1 MIFAS
6 DEEITLKEINEILT
20 SFHLEINPEEIEG
33 IIKLL
38 NEEYE
43 KNDNAFRIINVAGGY
58 LYSTGKEFA
67 QYVGKLYTEIQKKR
81 LSQSAI
87 ETLAIISYRQPVTR
101 SEIEF
106 IRGVNVDYIV
116 NSLLERDLIKII
128 GRENTTGRPILYGTT
143 QKFLKVLGIS
153 SLEDLPRLK
162 EINEILKTEKLEG
175 ITEADIDLFNSV
187 NNPEILN
194 PNEDESVKLSDD
206 TADTNTDDTSH
217 KNSSGLSEYKETQE
231 KNIKEDLIKDDEDE
245 NKPKEEENL

>member
-1 MIFAS
+1 M
-6 DEEITLKEINEILT
+6 EL
-20 SFHLEINPEEIEG
+20 EEIEE
-33 IIKLL
+33 IINLL

-58 LYSTGKEFA
+58 LYSTKKEFA
-67 QYVGKLYTEIQKKR
+67 QYVGKLYAEIQKKR

-175 ITEADIDLFNSV
+175 ITETDIDLFNSV
-187 NNPEILN
+187 NNPEMFN
-194 PNEDESVKLSDD
+194 PNEEESIKLPDD
-206 TADTNTDDTSH
+206 TTETNTDNTSQD
-217 KNSSGLSEYKETQE
+217 NTSELPKYDEIQRKS
-231 KNIKEDLIKDDEDE
+231 IKENFLKDDEDE
-245 NKPKEEENL
+245 DKDKEEENL

>member
-6 DEEITLKEINEILT
+6 DEEITLKEIKEILT
-20 SFHLEINPEEIEG
+20 SFHLEMELEEIEE
-33 IIKLL
+33 IINLL

-58 LYSTGKEFA
+58 LFSTRKEFA
-67 QYVGKLYTEIQKKR
+67 QYVGKLYAEIQKKR

-153 SLEDLPRLK
+153 SLEDLPKLK

-175 ITEADIDLFNSV
+175 ITETDIDLFNSV
-187 NNPEILN
+187 NNPEIFN
-194 PNEDESVKLSDD
+194 PNEEENIKLPDD
-206 TADTNTDDTSH
+206 TNETNTDNNSH
-217 KNSSGLSEYKETQE
+217 DNSSGLPKYKEIQST
-231 KNIKEDLIKDDEDE
+231 NIKEDSIKDNEDD
-245 NKPKEEENL
+245 NKHKEEENL

>member
-43 KNDNAFRIINVAGGY
+43 KNDNAFRIINVANGY
-58 LYSTGKEFA
+58 LYSTRKEFA
-67 QYVGKLYTEIQKKR
+67 QYVGKLYSEIQKKR

-175 ITEADIDLFNSV
+175 ITETDIDLFNSV
-187 NNPEILN
+187 NNPEMFN
-194 PNEDESVKLSDD
+194 PNEEESIKLPDD
-206 TADTNTDDTSH
+206 TTETNTDNTSQD
-217 KNSSGLSEYKETQE
+217 NTSELPKYDEIQRKS
-231 KNIKEDLIKDDEDE
+231 IKENFLKDDEDE
-245 NKPKEEENL
+245 DKDKEEENL

>member
-1 MIFAS
+1 LIFAS
-6 DEEITLKEINEILT
+6 NEEITLKEIKEILT
-20 SFHLEINPEEIEG
+20 SFHLDIEPEEIEEN
-33 IIKLL
+33 INLL

-58 LYSTGKEFA
+58 LYSTRKEFA
-67 QYVGKLYTEIQKKR
+67 QYVGKLYSEIQKKR

-101 SEIEF
+101 SQIEF

-175 ITEADIDLFNSV
+175 ITETDIDLFNSV
-187 NNPEILN
+187 NNPEMFN
-194 PNEDESVKLSDD
+194 PNEEESIKLSDD
-206 TADTNTDDTSH
+206 TAETNTDDTSH
-217 KNSSGLSEYKETQE
+217 NNTSELSKYDEIQR
-231 KNIKEDLIKDDEDE
+231 KNIKEDFLKDDEVDD
-245 NKPKEEENL
+245 KHKEEENL

>member
-1 MIFAS
+1 LIFAS
-6 DEEITLKEINEILT
+6 GEEITLKEIKEILT
-20 SFHLEINPEEIEG
+20 SFHLEIELEEIEE

-43 KNDNAFRIINVAGGY
+43 KNDNAFRIINIAGGY
-58 LYSTGKEFA
+58 LYSTRKEFA
-67 QYVGKLYTEIQKKR
+67 QYVGKLYSEIQKKK

-153 SLEDLPRLK
+153 SLKDLPRLK

-187 NNPEILN
+187 NNPEMFN
-194 PNEDESVKLSDD
+194 PNEEESIKLSDD
-206 TADTNTDDTSH
+206 TSETNTGDTSQ
-217 KNSSGLSEYKETQE
+217 NNTSGLSEYNETQRKDIKQDFI
-231 KNIKEDLIKDDEDE
+231 KNDEDDD
-245 NKPKEEENL
+245 KHKEEENL